1 MVISV
6 LKRKI
11 ADEFNKLTTLEE
23 QLEFIVE
30 MGLELSLEE
39 NDTTITNHVCFR
51 GVQAMDVKM
60 NPLKCWALSSNDI
73 DKLEWANIT
82 IHGVV
87 PPYSSESQINFEI

>member
-39 NDTTITNHVCFR
+39 NDIAITNHVCFR
-51 GVQAMDVKM
+51 GTEAMDVKL
-60 NPLKCWALSSNDI
+60 NPLMCGKLSHGDI
-73 DKLEWANIT
+73 FKLENRDVIY
-82 IHGVV
+82 HGHYTFGGV
-87 PPYSSESQINFEI
+87 PQLNFEL